1 MWKRITEV
9 MIAAGLIVLM
19 GCVSVQSLNVQ
30 RSALRGAGDAGTTA
44 LLERQDE
51 VDADGVAEGIKNI
64 CNDVLFFLDDGNV
77 NLLTKG
83 ELRAA
88 LLRVVPEESA
98 KFVDDL
104 LSLVSMARVDVGF
117 VGRRNI
123 RRIKAFV
130 IGVIRGADEYDVGDR
145 E

>member
-1 MWKRITEV
+1 MKR
-9 MIAAGLIVLM
+9 LLLPVLFATM
-19 GCVSVQSLNVQ
+19 VFGTGCVSVQSLNVQ

-51 VDADGVAEGIKNI
+51 VDADGVSEGIKNI
-64 CNDVLFFLDDGNV
+64 CNDVLNFLDDGNV

-83 ELRAA
+83 ELRNA

-98 KFVDDL
+98 DFVDDL
-104 LSLVSMARVDVGF
+104 LSLVSMAKVNVGF
-117 VGRRNI
+117 VGKRNI

-130 IGVIRGADEYDVGDR
+130 NGMIRGADEYDVGDR